1 MRYDTKVEDLSKRE
15 KDKDMSQKVKRII
28 MALLGVSI
36 SGICVGIFNTV
47 LLGADP
53 FTVFVVGI
61 GNVFH
66 LAYGS
71 IYTAVTGV
79 LLILVFFLDRSYIGI
94 ATVFNLFGIGYIAQF
109 TMYLIGLVYHEGSL
123 LLRLILLLIGL
134 LLLCFGSSLYFTA
147 NLGVSAYDAIA
158 LMLAKR
164 TPIQFRLCRI
174 GTDFICVI
182 IGFFCKATIGI
193 GTVITA
199 FFMGPIIQWF
209 NDHVSGPMLQGKKKE
224 Q

>member
-1 MRYDTKVEDLSKRE
+1 MN
-15 KDKDMSQKVKRII
+15 QKVKRIL
-28 MALLGVSI
+28 MALFGVSI
-36 SGICVGIFNTV
+36 SGVCVGIFNTV

-61 GNVFH
+61 GKVFH
-66 LAYGS
+66 LEYGS

-79 LLILVFFLDRSYIGI
+79 LLLVVFILDRSYIGI

-109 TMYLIGLVYHEGSL
+109 SMYLIGLFYKDGSL
-123 LLRLILLLIGL
+123 LLRLILLLFGL
-134 LLLCFGSSLYFTA
+134 ILLCFGSSLYFTA

-158 LMLAKR
+158 LMLSKKL
-164 TPIQFRLCRI
+164 PIQFRLCRI
-174 GTDFICVI
+174 GTDLICVI

-209 NDHVSGPMLQGKKKE
+209 NDHVSKPLLREKITSK
-224 Q
+224 

>member
-1 MRYDTKVEDLSKRE
+1 MN
-15 KDKDMSQKVKRII
+15 QKLKRII

-36 SGICVGIFNTV
+36 SGVCVGIFNTA

-66 LAYGS
+66 LGYGS
-71 IYTAVTGV
+71 IYTAVTGTF
-79 LLILVFFLDRSYIGI
+79 LIVVFLLDRHYIGI

-109 TMYLIGLVYHEGSL
+109 TMYVINLFYDEGTLWLRLGMLLLGLV
-123 LLRLILLLIGL
+123 
-134 LLLCFGSSLYFTA
+134 LLCFGSSLYFTA

-158 LMLAKR
+158 LILAKK

-174 GTDFICVI
+174 GTDLICVI
-182 IGFFCKATIGI
+182 IGFLCKATIGI

-209 NDHVSGPMLQGKKKE
+209 NDYVSIPLLEGKARNTKSKE